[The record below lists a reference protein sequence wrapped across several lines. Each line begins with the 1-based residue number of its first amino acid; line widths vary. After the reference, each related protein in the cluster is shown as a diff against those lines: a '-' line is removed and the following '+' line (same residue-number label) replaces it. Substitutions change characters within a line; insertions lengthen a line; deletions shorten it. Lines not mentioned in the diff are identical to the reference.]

1 MTVAAKAAATAAK
14 AATAAAATT
23 CREFSFVVTF
33 FPDLM
38 AYVEE
43 ARTCGYTR
51 ACVCACVHVHVWGE
65 HTKLTYLLPWCVNVN
80 GKSCLTHINVSL
92 YDTLLFVSPQVLTLP
107 PAAGDTALA
116 DSLRDMEKTE
126 TTRKWRRSSLVIQ
139 CAVRGRIARR
149 KRASQ
154 AMILTMDD
162 LSLWSR
168 GQLSI
173 PSNTTTT
180 ATTPTTT
187 HRAAGSDSSRSTG
200 RSLGPQPD
208 APGPLLVVPASL
220 EVIEVPNL
228 PPRPPDHTPPYG
240 SGDIV
245 LPPWCQP
252 QESEAAHRDLLKGL
266 FEHIDVRGVG
276 VIDLHSFKEA
286 LRKQR
291 RLRSFVGIQR
301 VSDGVALWRIINN
314 DGTNFVDVH
323 KFTAFFI
330 DHGRLEHAR
339 GAAKARAQQAWQE
352 REEVRLDQE
361 KAYEAAVVERE
372 SMLRHNEEARW
383 RGGVEQARL
392 TRLRVRAE
400 ETMAVQLEQQRRDI
414 RGDIDGRT
422 QRAEAAARKKWEHEA
437 EENRV
442 LELEKMVG
450 AACGERG
457 GARQLCKRLFDSV
470 DTDHDGSVTVD
481 ELQAALGA
489 EVDVCILL
497 GLPRLFFTSW
507 GGGGDERSGEKKRM
521 MEGTETH
528 EAGAESKADAARAA
542 KTRGAIR
549 SILHIM
555 FLGREKK
562 RGGGGG
568 DTALD
573 KGRGEGGEDDGGSES
588 KRGEEAS
595 RWRHQ
600 LPGHEQWVHPNLPL
614 PFIKSK
620 LAASVRTQRKLG
632 NGRSSGA
639 RAGVAGRSGRR
650 GPVVSRF
657 QFTHYFRQRPEGV
670 LTLPDVYVYDDG
682 GGSGGDGGGG
692 DGGDADT
699 CTDGGA
705 GGSADSADSNGEV
718 GGAGDVGDTSDVNEL
733 TSTLRVMELSE
744 TRRKWRRAS
753 IVIQCAVRGNLVRSD
768 LEPNRA
774 VVPVGYGDRHGD
786 QFDCEGGEKEAE
798 EEDVGGNGEDG
809 EGGRRGKKSTTEGRR
824 GKVVKKKKKMKRKKK
839 KVKKGKAVKKK

>member
-1 MTVAAKAAATAAK
+1 M
-14 AATAAAATT
+14 
-23 CREFSFVVTF
+23 
-33 FPDLM
+33 
-38 AYVEE
+38 
-43 ARTCGYTR
+43 
-51 ACVCACVHVHVWGE
+51 
-65 HTKLTYLLPWCVNVN
+65 
-80 GKSCLTHINVSL
+80 SL
-92 YDTLLFVSPQVLTLP
+92 YDTFLFLSPQVLTLP

-168 GQLSI
+168 GQLM

-180 ATTPTTT
+180 TTTTAAAATTPTTT
-187 HRAAGSDSSRSTG
+187 NRAAGSDSSRSSG
-200 RSLGPQPD
+200 HSLGPQSD

-220 EVIEVPNL
+220 EVVEVPNL

-240 SGDIV
+240 DGDVV

-266 FEHIDVRGVG
+266 FEQIDVRGVG
-276 VIDLHSFKEA
+276 VIDLRSFKEA

-291 RLRSFVGIQR
+291 RLRRFVGIQR
-301 VSDGVALWRIINN
+301 VSDGVALWRIIND

-339 GAAKARAQQAWQE
+339 GAAEVRAQQAWQA
-352 REEVRLDQE
+352 REEVRLVQE
-361 KAYEAAVVERE
+361 AAYEAAVVERE
-372 SMLRHNEEARW
+372 SILRHNEVARW

-414 RGDIDGRT
+414 CDDIDGRA
-422 QRAEAAARKKWEHEA
+422 QRAEAAARKTWEHEA
-437 EENRV
+437 EESRV
-442 LELEKMVG
+442 LDLEKMVG
-450 AACGERG
+450 AACGERE
-457 GARQLCKRLFDSV
+457 GARRLCKHLFDSV

-507 GGGGDERSGEKKRM
+507 GGGSKGGSEEKKRM
-521 MEGTETH
+521 MEGTETR
-528 EAGAESKADAARAA
+528 EAGAKSEADAARAA

-549 SILHIM
+549 SILRIM
-555 FLGREKK
+555 FLGREKNGGA
-562 RGGGGG
+562 GGGGEYV
-568 DTALD
+568 D
-573 KGRGEGGEDDGGSES
+573 KGRGEGGEYDGGSSES

-600 LPGHEQWVHPNLPL
+600 LPGHERWVHPNLPL

-620 LAASVRTQRKLG
+620 LAASIRTQRKLG
-632 NGRSSGA
+632 HCRGSGG
-639 RAGVAGRSGRR
+639 RAGVARRSRRR

-657 QFTHYFRQRPEGV
+657 QFTQYFRQRPEGV
-670 LTLPDVYVYDDG
+670 LTLPNVYVYDDG
-682 GGSGGDGGGG
+682 GGGGG

-699 CTDGGA
+699 CSCTGGGA
-705 GGSADSADSNGEV
+705 GNADSVDSADSNGEV
-718 GGAGDVGDTSDVNEL
+718 VGAGDAGDTSDVNEL

-744 TRRKWRRAS
+744 TRRKWRRTS
-753 IVIQCAVRGNLVRSD
+753 MVIQCAVRGNLVRSD
-768 LEPNRA
+768 WEPNRA

-786 QFDCEGGEKEAE
+786 QFDFEEGGKEAE
-798 EEDVGGNGEDG
+798 EEDVGGKEDEDG
-809 EGGRRGKKSTTEGRR
+809 EGGRREKKSTMEGRR
-824 GKVVKKKKKMKRKKK
+824 GTVVKKKKMTKRKKKK
-839 KVKKGKAVKKK
+839 KVKKGEAVKKKQTRG